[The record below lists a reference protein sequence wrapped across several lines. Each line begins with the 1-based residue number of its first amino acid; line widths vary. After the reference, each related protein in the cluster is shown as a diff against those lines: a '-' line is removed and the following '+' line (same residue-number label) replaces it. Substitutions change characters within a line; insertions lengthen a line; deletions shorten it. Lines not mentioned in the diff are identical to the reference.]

1 MRPVSE
7 RGGRDMGQVDVRMVL
22 TVEEV
27 RREMG
32 ISRWM
37 IYELIRRGELP
48 VVHIG
53 RWSGTRA
60 ALEDWIASNTSPAA
74 HRADVA

>member
-1 MRPVSE
+1 
-7 RGGRDMGQVDVRMVL
+7 MGQVDVRMVL

-27 RREMG
+27 RRELG

-53 RWSGTRA
+53 RLVRVPRA